1 MIVAKRRWIIMGAKG
16 DKTKQF
22 IKQQAKILFSNKGFK
37 DVTMKDICE
46 VTELSRGGLYRHYN
60 STEQIFSE
68 IISEFLDV
76 QNDLFSESIDKGVPA
91 TEILNEILNRY
102 KSEMIDTQGSLSMA
116 IYEYFSSREKEEN
129 ALSKRYI
136 LSYNSWS
143 MLIKYGISRGEF
155 KQVDINGVFDIILFA
170 YQGVRMYSQLMPIPK
185 ETPERIIEQI
195 KSILLNKT

>member
-1 MIVAKRRWIIMGAKG
+1 MGAKG

-76 QNDLFSESIDKGVPA
+76 QNDLFSESIDKGLPA
-91 TEILNEILNRY
+91 TEILNKILNRY

-143 MLIKYGISRGEF
+143 RLIKYGISRGEF
-155 KQVDINGVFDIILFA
+155 KQVDINGVFDIVLFA